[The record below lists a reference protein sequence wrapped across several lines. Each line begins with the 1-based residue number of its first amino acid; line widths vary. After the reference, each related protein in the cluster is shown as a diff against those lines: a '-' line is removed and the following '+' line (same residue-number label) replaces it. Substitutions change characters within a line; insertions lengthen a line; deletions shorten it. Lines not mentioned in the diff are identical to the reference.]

1 MQENNGLFTALTIT
15 ADYNKIL
22 YMKLQKCTDIV
33 LKACAGVLLAFAFIL
48 TFTVSDYYIFNRISE
63 FGVVFVLSQWI
74 KKAGLLIIPLA
85 VYYNKKCCSDIA
97 KYVLPVFV
105 IISCFTFG
113 NFFDV
118 SAVNENSAP
127 SELIYAH
134 INGFIPKWA
143 NMALFFS
150 SNALYLAVCAGLFI
164 RDGYKVRAKSFIWLP
179 ASIAACAPL
188 NIFENFFNI
197 DDIPADSFLRFRNFT
212 VWHALAVLILAGFTV
227 ACYYFLKNKDKRA
240 QSDYLIAGAVVM
252 LIQYHSKDSMVMG
265 DGYNVYHTVFA
276 CIPIFICNIGVYVAG
291 LSVIIKKRVTYSM
304 AFFIHAA
311 GAISVF
317 VYFGRDEMSDYGIF
331 CSYSILYFC
340 LTHCLLFALSV
351 LPSALGHYK
360 FRFKDCIIPL
370 AYYFAVIVIASIAS
384 ALVSSASMDF
394 SYGGFVLGDDYL
406 LPNYAFTQ
414 INPLPFEVPMWRLTI
429 WRYDLNALYIIG
441 LYAFYVGIFAVF
453 NAFYFLFLFL
463 RKKILAIGKPSAAP
477 EIQAEAALTDSE
489 KED

>member
-1 MQENNGLFTALTIT
+1 
-15 ADYNKIL
+15 
-22 YMKLQKCTDIV
+22 
-33 LKACAGVLLAFAFIL
+33 
-48 TFTVSDYYIFNRISE
+48 
-63 FGVVFVLSQWI
+63 
-74 KKAGLLIIPLA
+74 
-85 VYYNKKCCSDIA
+85 
-97 KYVLPVFV
+97 
-105 IISCFTFG
+105 
-113 NFFDV
+113 
-118 SAVNENSAP
+118 
-127 SELIYAH
+127 
-134 INGFIPKWA
+134 
-143 NMALFFS
+143 
-150 SNALYLAVCAGLFI
+150 
-164 RDGYKVRAKSFIWLP
+164 
-179 ASIAACAPL
+179 
-188 NIFENFFNI
+188 
-197 DDIPADSFLRFRNFT
+197 
-212 VWHALAVLILAGFTV
+212 
-227 ACYYFLKNKDKRA
+227 
-240 QSDYLIAGAVVM
+240 
-252 LIQYHSKDSMVMG
+252 
-265 DGYNVYHTVFA
+265 
-276 CIPIFICNIGVYVAG
+276 
-291 LSVIIKKRVTYSM
+291 M